1 MTPEQKLKRIQ
12 TMLFPPLVL
21 GEEEHPTEGTIKY
34 LVDYS
39 VDSNLQA
46 VLFDLQEGINNEVTQ
61 DSIEKMLKVISE
73 IRSLLAIEQTVDP
86 NFQFLVVEPPVVA
99 DIIQEINDLID

>member
-1 MTPEQKLKRIQ
+1 MTADQKLKQIQ
-12 TMLFPPLVL
+12 AMLFPPLVM

-46 VLFDLQEGINNEVTQ
+46 VLFDLQEGVNNDVTQ
-61 DSIEKMLKVISE
+61 DSLQKILKVVSD
-73 IRSLLAIEQTVDP
+73 IRKLLDVDQKVDP
-86 NFQFLVVEPPVVA
+86 NFTFLVVEPPVVG